1 MSTLGFLN
9 AYTMRVNL
17 TIALVAMVNHTQ
29 QPALNGSED
38 CIQNVNITHDEKP
51 AEFGWDATTQNT
63 ILGAFYYGYIF
74 TQIPAG
80 WLAGRFGG
88 KLVFGLGILFTAVF
102 TLLTPLAART
112 ATWLLIAVRV
122 AEGLAEGV
130 LFPAM
135 HAMWRSW
142 APPIERSKLVTISL
156 SGTTTST
163 PWLSFATSVPV
174 WGLIIT
180 HICFNWGTY
189 TLSTNLPTYMK
200 EILLFDLTQDG
211 FLSALPYLCMWLVQV
226 LGGQLADKL
235 REQQLL
241 STAAVRKLFN
251 SLGKLKVKS
260 TFYSL
265 RPQTSE
271 PAPRGALHAPRRFGS
286 LCCYGNRP
294 FGRPA
299 RAELYRLEPF
309 ERPAPGRRPKAFE
322 PCRPGPVRD
331 VVRASPSGQSGPFMA
346 VRTVLRTVER
356 PSRPTD
362 PSDPRTIAWFELT
375 VHAGMLL
382 QGVFLVLA
390 GYVSCHQQYLGV
402 LFLTVGIASSG
413 LGMSGFQINH
423 LDIAPRHAGVLMG
436 ITNCIATVPGF
447 AGPAVVGFLTKYAKT
462 WPSRKLQWQKV
473 FYIAGGIYAFG
484 TLTFLLMGRGT
495 VQEWAKEESEQGH
508 KSTQKCLLVNQD
520 QTQDDTKIVT

>member
-1 MSTLGFLN
+1 MADENEPLLDKEKTRRSPEKVPIWTSCRYGLAIMSTLGFLN

-156 SGTTTST
+156 SGGNLGIMLALPVSGIMCQHFGWPVVFYAFGTLGCLWFVAWMFLVYNSPRDHPRISHIEREYIEQSLLREGTSLSKTTST

-235 REQQLL
+235 REQQLF

-251 SLGKLKVKS
+251 SL
-260 TFYSL
+260 
-265 RPQTSE
+265 
-271 PAPRGALHAPRRFGS
+271 
-286 LCCYGNRP
+286 
-294 FGRPA
+294 
-299 RAELYRLEPF
+299 
-309 ERPAPGRRPKAFE
+309 
-322 PCRPGPVRD
+322 
-331 VVRASPSGQSGPFMA
+331 
-346 VRTVLRTVER
+346 
-356 PSRPTD
+356 
-362 PSDPRTIAWFELT
+362 
-375 VHAGMLL
+375 GMLL

-447 AGPAVVGFLTKYAKT
+447 AGPAVVGFLTKHAKT

-508 KSTQKCLLVNQD
+508 KSTQKGLLVNQD
-520 QTQDDTKIVT
+520 QTQDDTTIVT